1 MANGIVIPKNLEHN
15 DWLSGNK
22 NKIVRAKELGHW
34 FLRDNNTCYIK
45 LVERTLNQLR

>member
-45 LVERTLNQLR
+45 LVERRLNQLR